1 MIIAISGKARTGKST
16 LAAMLT
22 GFVFVESPIS
32 SQLKILFP
40 QYDMDKETWR
50 TTSLI
55 PEGKKICIE
64 KGGDF
69 LLKEMLK
76 TKNDNLVIPDMRRK
90 EELNYLKKRD
100 DVIFIRLYVHK
111 DYHPYRFASFGE
123 YADYLAGAA
132 KDETETDLDNVSDRS
147 WNYIIDNSGSLS
159 YLQKRADEII
169 GSL

>member
-32 SQLKILFP
+32 GELKRTFPQCDMPKEEWRKILI
-40 QYDMDKETWR
+40 DGGKELR
-50 TTSLI
+50 D
-55 PEGKKICIE
+55 EH
-64 KGGDF
+64 GGDY

-76 TKNDNLVIPDMRRK
+76 NKNDNIVIPDLRLK
-90 EELNYLKKRD
+90 DELNYLKERD
-100 DVIFIRLYVHK
+100 DVIFIRLYVHR
-111 DYHPYRFASFGE
+111 DYHPYRFKNDQE
-123 YADYLAGAA
+123 YLDYLAGAA
-132 KDETETDLDNVSDRS
+132 KDETETDLDNVSNRS
-147 WNYIIDNSGSLS
+147 WNHIIDNSGSLS